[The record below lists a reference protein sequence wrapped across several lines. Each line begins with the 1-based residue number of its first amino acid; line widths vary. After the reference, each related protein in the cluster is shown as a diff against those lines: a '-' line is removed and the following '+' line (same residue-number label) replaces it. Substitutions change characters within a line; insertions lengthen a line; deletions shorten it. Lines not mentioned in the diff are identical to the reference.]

1 MLPMQ
6 GLLPYAS
13 LLSLHPCPSLVLC
26 KATQSRPWRIWL
38 KEAWMPRVPGL
49 QDDGPAWHGLC
60 SSRSVTRSQRFRTHA
75 VSPGA
80 PRREVAMTSIEEV
93 RMATSTLNGQES
105 TVSTVSLEM
114 TAELLNGSGTA
125 ARRSSET
132 LQTHTRTPLENDPWI
147 YRIVVVVLGLVML
160 T

>member
-1 MLPMQ
+1 
-6 GLLPYAS
+6 
-13 LLSLHPCPSLVLC
+13 
-26 KATQSRPWRIWL
+26 
-38 KEAWMPRVPGL
+38 
-49 QDDGPAWHGLC
+49 
-60 SSRSVTRSQRFRTHA
+60 
-75 VSPGA
+75 
-80 PRREVAMTSIEEV
+80 MTSIEEV

-105 TVSTVSLEM
+105 TVSTVSLET

-160 T
+160 TGTDGMEETLPLPPLGEAYHAAAPDRSRDARGGPVARPAT